1 MPSPSPPQATFVDS
15 APDLPVVRAAT
26 GTDKL
31 LTPAFAR
38 LLGVQF
44 CFGLSFSVYFLLPKY
59 LTTELHADA
68 ATIGA
73 VGSAALWSG
82 VVATPL
88 NALVIDRV
96 GRRPALLAG
105 AALSAVCS
113 LAMLGIESVGPALYA
128 IRIIQGIGFALV
140 FNAASAA
147 TADLTEHG
155 RMGQAIGLLGTA
167 SLVAN
172 AIAPALAESVAHTY
186 GWKPVFWGAAVMSLV
201 SLGTSLQVREVPR
214 PLAAS
219 TALPRQPGARRVTY
233 AALLNGAAFGTLFTF
248 TQPHALDLGAVHVSG
263 FFVGYTVAAVAVRVL
278 FGNTADRLGRELVA
292 RWSFAY
298 YGVVVCSIALLV
310 PGYLELFGFAFGIA
324 HGLLY
329 PSLVTLAAER
339 SDPARR
345 GAMLTLFNGAFNFG
359 GGLTLLGGGLV
370 ARITSYPA
378 LFLMVGAWML
388 LSVPLL
394 PRRR

>member
-1 MPSPSPPQATFVDS
+1 
-15 APDLPVVRAAT
+15 
-26 GTDKL
+26 
-31 LTPAFAR
+31 
-38 LLGVQF
+38 
-44 CFGLSFSVYFLLPKY
+44 
-59 LTTELHADA
+59 
-68 ATIGA
+68 
-73 VGSAALWSG
+73 
-82 VVATPL
+82 
-88 NALVIDRV
+88 
-96 GRRPALLAG
+96 
-105 AALSAVCS
+105 
-113 LAMLGIESVGPALYA
+113 MLGIDSVGPALYA
-128 IRIIQGIGFALV
+128 IRILQGIGFALV

-167 SLVAN
+167 SLLAN
-172 AIAPALAESVAHTY
+172 AIAPALAESVAHSY
-186 GWKPVFWGAAVMSLV
+186 GWKPVFWAAAVMSLV
-201 SLGTSLQVREVPR
+201 SLGASLQVQEVPR
-214 PLAAS
+214 PQPS
-219 TALPRQPGARRVTY
+219 ALPRPRQAGAKRVTY

-278 FGNTADRLGRELVA
+278 FGNAADRLGRERVA

-298 YGVVVCSIALLV
+298 YGLVVCSIALLV

-329 PSLVTLAAER
+329 PSLVALAAER

-370 ARITSYPA
+370 ARVTSYPA
-378 LFLMVGAWML
+378 LFAMVGAWML
-388 LSVPLL
+388 VSVPLL
-394 PRRR
+394 PRSRSSES

>member
-1 MPSPSPPQATFVDS
+1 M
-15 APDLPVVRAAT
+15 
-26 GTDKL
+26 
-31 LTPAFAR
+31 
-38 LLGVQF
+38 
-44 CFGLSFSVYFLLPKY
+44 
-59 LTTELHADA
+59 
-68 ATIGA
+68 
-73 VGSAALWSG
+73 SAA
-82 VVATPL
+82 
-88 NALVIDRV
+88 
-96 GRRPALLAG
+96 
-105 AALSAVCS
+105 CS
-113 LAMLGIESVGPALYA
+113 LAMLGIDSVGPALYA

-167 SLVAN
+167 SLIAN
-172 AIAPALAESVAHTY
+172 AIAPALAENVAHSY
-186 GWKPVFWGAAVMSLV
+186 GWKPVFWAAAAMSLV
-201 SLGTSLQVREVPR
+201 SLGVSLQVREVSRSFTASAPQGPR
-214 PLAAS
+214 S
-219 TALPRQPGARRVTY
+219 GAKRVTY

-278 FGNTADRLGRELVA
+278 LGNAADRLGRERVA

-298 YGVVVCSIALLV
+298 YGAVVCSISLLV

-329 PSLVTLAAER
+329 PSLVALAAER

-370 ARITSYPA
+370 ARVTSYPA

-394 PRRR
+394 PNRTAKQS